1 MEVKESKLSFNERMK
16 ILKTKVIHVF
26 IKKKE
31 VSSKTELNTKSLKI
45 IGITFILIFI
55 TVAMLMPNEQP
66 VEFLEKIQETPSSN
80 TTQKDT
86 KAETSEASASNLW
99 AAPRPNTYG
108 TGGMGGG
115 SQINYNT
122 STILGSKNGNAKT
135 QLRAGLRLPLR
146 IIDKFIVSQDPVPIL
161 AELILNSKTESGL
174 MLPAGTK
181 FYGEASFQKGAER
194 ATVQFKQISLPNGDI
209 RPITGIAVGKD
220 GQPGLPGK
228 IYSDGL
234 KNTTGQ
240 VLTTFIGGLAAGSV
254 QTDVF
259 GRSRGGLENGMLT
272 AVAAT
277 AKDRAQAYGEK
288 LKAEREWIEVG
299 AGSEGDALLSD
310 SLNLQMDNTQ

>member
-1 MEVKESKLSFNERMK
+1 MEVNEQKISFQERLK
-16 ILKTKVIHVF
+16 NLKTKCISLFV
-26 IKKKE
+26 KKKN

-45 IGITFILIFI
+45 IGLCFVLIFI
-55 TVAMLMPNEQP
+55 TVALLMPNEQP
-66 VEFLEKIQETPSSN
+66 IEFVEKIQSAPQSSPA
-80 TTQKDT
+80 QKDA
-86 KAETSEASASNLW
+86 KNEVSEGSASNLW
-99 AAPRPNTYG
+99 ASPRPSSYG
-108 TGGMGGG
+108 GNGGGGG

-122 STILGSKNGNAKT
+122 STILGSKNGNART
-135 QLRAGLRLPLR
+135 QLRAGLRLPIR
-146 IIDKFIVSQDPVPIL
+146 IIDKFIVSQDAVPIM
-161 AELILNSKTESGL
+161 AELILNSTTESGL
-174 MLPAGTK
+174 TLPAGTR

-194 ATVQFKQISLPNGDI
+194 ASVQFKQISLPNGEI
-209 RPITGIAVGKD
+209 RPIAGLAVGKD

-228 IYSDGL
+228 VYSDGM

-259 GRSRGGLENGMLT
+259 GQSRGGLENGMLA

-299 AGSEGDALLSD
+299 AGAEGDALLND
-310 SLNLQMDNTQ
+310 SLNLQIESNQ